1 MLHYQIVD
9 WQDSKS
15 ASFAAARSQ
24 AEFFE
29 VLKTAAHEV
38 GFEYC
43 ALGLLFPL
51 PFSKPQVFMM
61 NNYSAAWQQ
70 RYVEGDYLRSDPTV
84 AHAKT
89 SARPVIWSDSVFAN
103 AQALWDD
110 ARDHRLHVGWA
121 QPTHDLKGVAGMLTL
136 ARESGPIGD
145 AELRRN
151 IIRMSWLAQAA
162 HETLAQLVDSRPN
175 AAPQV
180 DLTEREREVLRWTA
194 DGKTSGEIGDILNL
208 AERTVN
214 FHVNN
219 AMAKLGTANKTA
231 TVLRAAMLRLL

>member
-9 WQDSKS
+9 WQESKS
-15 ASFAAARSQ
+15 ASFAAAKSQ

-29 VLKTAAHEV
+29 ALKAATLEV

-43 ALGLLFPL
+43 ALGLRFPL

-89 SARPVIWSDSVFAN
+89 SSRPVIWSDSVFAD
-103 AQALWDD
+103 APALWDD

-121 QPTHDLKGVAGMLTL
+121 QPTHDLKGVAGLVTL
-136 ARESGPIGD
+136 ARESGPIGEG
-145 AELRRN
+145 ELRSN
-151 IIRMSWLAQAA
+151 VIRMTWLAQAA
-162 HETLAQLVDSRPN
+162 HEVLAGLVDSRPN
-175 AAPQV
+175 AAPRN

-219 AMAKLGTANKTA
+219 AMTKLGTSNKTA